1 MRISSKSA
9 LILTIF
15 FFISLAGCLVIHY
28 ATYWGPWAYSDSTE
42 YVATARSLLAGN
54 GLGYRAASGDFI
66 LYSLH
71 PPLYPLVLS
80 GVGML
85 GFDFLEAAR
94 WLNIMLFGLTIF
106 LTGTSAY
113 ILLRS
118 TWLAVA
124 LPLALLTIPACI
136 DISSG
141 AMAEPLFL
149 FTSCL
154 AIVLLVFYLARGNRV
169 FLAGSAFSASLAVLA
184 RYPGIVVV
192 ISCILGLLVS
202 GNRGLK
208 RRVLD
213 AITYSLMSLT
223 PLAAWLIWLFSQTR
237 SLAVRTFLL
246 PGDLQASVMA
256 LRKSLMEVFLSW
268 LPYREYLPS
277 YNYTSGRNYLI
288 ILLTGIAVLAGL
300 IIFRRL
306 FKVPRSHD
314 QSLVSTFA
322 FLWALYSIGNIL
334 LLAVTYL
341 FTTPIPD
348 LNPRTL
354 LPVQFGAIF
363 FVVTLLASV
372 IDEFHLPDSVSLACG
387 LMVLFF
393 IYPNV
398 VASKKLI
405 DQYHQSGLGYTS
417 AAWHSSLTLQ
427 AVRDISAS
435 TPIITN
441 QAAAVLLHVNRAAY
455 DFCSSPC
462 DSASNLRYGDDTRDP
477 VQRVF
482 REQGAALVL
491 FIQFCGGQNQSPD
504 ADFLAHMNVLT
515 QDLQQVFRSCDG
527 AIYFYQAIQK

>member
-1 MRISSKSA
+1 MRIPLKSA
-9 LILTIF
+9 LILILF
-15 FFISLAGCLVIHY
+15 FFISLAGCLAIHY

-42 YVATARSLLAGN
+42 YVAAARSLLAGN

-80 GVGML
+80 VLGML

-94 WLNIMLFGLTIF
+94 WLNIMLVGLTVF

-113 ILLRS
+113 TLLRS

-124 LPLALLTIPACI
+124 LTLALLTIPAFI

-141 AMAEPLFL
+141 AMPEPLFL

-154 AIVLLVFYLARGNRV
+154 AIALLIFYLDRGNRV
-169 FLAGSAFSASLAVLA
+169 LLVGSAVSASIAVMA

-202 GNRGLK
+202 GNRSLK
-208 RRVLD
+208 RRVMD
-213 AITYSLMSLT
+213 AITYSLVSIT

-246 PGDLQASVMA
+246 PGDIQASLMA
-256 LRKSLMEVFLSW
+256 LRKSLMGVFLSW

-277 YNYTSGRNYLI
+277 YNYTTGRNYLI
-288 ILLTGIAVLAGL
+288 ILVTGIAVLGSL
-300 IIFRRL
+300 IIIRRL
-306 FKVPRSHD
+306 FKLPILRD
-314 QSLVSTFA
+314 QYLVSTFA
-322 FLWALYSIGNIL
+322 FLWALFSIGNIL

-341 FTTPIPD
+341 LTTPTPD

-363 FVVTLLASV
+363 FVVMLLASV
-372 IDEFHLPDSVSLACG
+372 VDEFQLPDSVSLACG
-387 LMVLFF
+387 LMILFF
-393 IYPNV
+393 IYPNT
-398 VASKKLI
+398 VASNKLI
-405 DQYHQSGLGYTS
+405 DRYHQSGLGYTS

-427 AVRDISAS
+427 AVRDMSAK

-441 QAAAVLLHVNRAAY
+441 
-455 DFCSSPC
+455 
-462 DSASNLRYGDDTRDP
+462 
-477 VQRVF
+477 
-482 REQGAALVL
+482 
-491 FIQFCGGQNQSPD
+491 
-504 ADFLAHMNVLT
+504 
-515 QDLQQVFRSCDG
+515 
-527 AIYFYQAIQK
+527 